1 MSQEPATSNKAS
13 TDREWHSQEKIWK
26 HFQNAAKGSFELAWP
41 RLDAL
46 VRKTARLVA
55 RLPGERARRPVV
67 LNIGVGDGRFEQQ
80 AAARGWEVHS
90 LDPDAEALARLKS
103 AGVTTHVGI
112 IEQLPQEDSSID
124 VVIASEVLE
133 HLTDAQRRAGLA
145 EIARVLRAGGT
156 FLGTVP
162 YAEDLA
168 AGEVICPDCGLVFHR
183 WGHHRSFQNGDIS
196 RELSPFFSSVQ
207 ESRTAFVSFS
217 RGIVGNLKSV
227 ARWLLAKLGQPIAVP
242 SIVWQATK

>member
-55 RLPGERARRPVV
+55 RLPAERARRPVV

-103 AGVTTHVGI
+103 AG
-112 IEQLPQEDSSID
+112 
-124 VVIASEVLE
+124 
-133 HLTDAQRRAGLA
+133 LTPS
-145 EIARVLRAGGT
+145 GGR
-156 FLGTVP
+156 P
-162 YAEDLA
+162 
-168 AGEVICPDCGLVFHR
+168 
-183 WGHHRSFQNGDIS
+183 
-196 RELSPFFSSVQ
+196 SP
-207 ESRTAFVSFS
+207 
-217 RGIVGNLKSV
+217 
-227 ARWLLAKLGQPIAVP
+227 
-242 SIVWQATK
+242 